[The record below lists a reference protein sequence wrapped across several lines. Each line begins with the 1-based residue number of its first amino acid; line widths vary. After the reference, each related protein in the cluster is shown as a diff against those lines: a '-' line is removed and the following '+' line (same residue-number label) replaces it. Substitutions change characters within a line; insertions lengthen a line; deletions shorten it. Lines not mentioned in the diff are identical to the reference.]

1 MTSNIASTSSSA
13 APTSAQAERQ
23 AKMRTALEHKSRGN
37 ASFTQGDI
45 KSALASYHHAVLYLS
60 GLEQRSILG
69 LVGENSG
76 KDGRPEDL
84 SSDDES
90 ESEATEGESEKQLSV
105 VYSNISACYLKQNNY
120 PRAIETAEKSL
131 KCDSRNVKAK
141 FRKVQALRLSGDVY
155 KAKAVLEDT
164 IEGLKGR
171 KGKKEKEA
179 VEDFE
184 RELKAVQKT
193 IEAKEAAGR
202 NKWKGF
208 LGKNPKV
215 FDVGGAAA
223 AAAVAETSTITADDG
238 KGQEECDDVAAA
250 TK

>member
-1 MTSNIASTSSSA
+1 MASNVASSSSSA
-13 APTSAQAERQ
+13 ASNPALAERQ
-23 AKMRTALEHKSRGN
+23 AKLRTALEHKSRGN
-37 ASFTQGDI
+37 TSFTQGDI
-45 KSALASYHHAVLYLS
+45 KSALSSYHHAVLYLS

-90 ESEATEGESEKQLSV
+90 ESEHKEGEGEKQLSI
-105 VYSNISACYLKQNNY
+105 VYSNMAACYLKQNNY
-120 PRAIETAEKSL
+120 PRAIETADKSL

-164 IEGLKGR
+164 IEGMKAR

-179 VEDFE
+179 VDDFE

-215 FDVGGAAA
+215 FDVSGAAEA
-223 AAAVAETSTITADDG
+223 STITGDG
-238 KGQEECDDVAAA
+238 VKGQEETDDDAAA
-250 TK
+250 AK